1 MGLTPRALALALAL
15 APLALA
21 GARAAPQV
29 LALVASAEPVP
40 MVCRNG
46 ACSVEMSA
54 FCLQPEWR
62 APVEGTVYHPRG
74 GEGIRVVATT
84 RDGETL
90 TFTAAELGLAVESAR
105 THTAVRLSVP
115 VEEMQAHNLRSA
127 AIEVGRGVSLVPEAL
142 PGDPRPHS
150 EQDIA
155 IAIGPLRALGTLLV
169 DEGGDPIAAARIAN
183 RLISALPARGRTD
196 DEARATLWRR
206 VMGDAA
212 GATGAQGGAASATA
226 MSLARGAY
234 QDCHAR
240 TMGGMMSLREC
251 LGAAHDRFI
260 GDLNDTYWDAAKTG
274 S

>member
-1 MGLTPRALALALAL
+1 MRLTLRSLALALAL
-15 APLALA
+15 VPLSLA
-21 GARAAPQV
+21 GASAAPQV

-46 ACSVEMSA
+46 ACSAEMSA

-74 GEGIRVVATT
+74 GEGIRVIATT

-90 TFTAAELGLAVESAR
+90 TFSAAELGLAVESAR
-105 THTAVRLSVP
+105 THTAVRLSVA
-115 VEEMQAHNLRSA
+115 VEEMQARNLRNA
-127 AIEVGRGVSLVPEAL
+127 AIEVGRGVSLVPAAV

-169 DEGGDPIAAARIAN
+169 DEGGAPVAAARIAN

-206 VMGDAA
+206 VMGDEAA
-212 GATGAQGGAASATA
+212 APATPDGEGA

-251 LGAAHDRFI
+251 LSAAHDRFI
-260 GDLNDTYWDAAKTG
+260 GGLNDSYWDAAKTG

>member
-62 APVEGTVYHPRG
+62 APVEGTVYYLRG
-74 GEGIRVVATT
+74 GEGIRVLATT

-90 TFTAAELGLAVESAR
+90 TFTAAELGLEVESAR

-115 VEEMQAHNLRSA
+115 VEKMQAHNLRSA
-127 AIEVGRGVSLVPEAL
+127 AIEVGRGVSLVPEAV

-169 DEGGDPIAAARIAN
+169 DEGGDPVAAARIAN

-196 DEARATLWRR
+196 DKARATLWRR
-206 VMGDAA
+206 VMGDEAA
-212 GATGAQGGAASATA
+212 AVGSGAVSAAA

-234 QDCHAR
+234 QDCHGR

-260 GDLNDTYWDAAKTG
+260 GGLNDSYWDAAKTG